1 MECPA
6 LLVVTN
12 NSLVSDWIEQKFAE
26 HCKAIYIDG
35 SIRDVAIYARNKIM
49 LGIRLAADP
58 VAGRRERPTPYL
70 TILLDT
76 KTDNRKQDI
85 PFQVLQVERFIGWYY
100 LWEEKL
106 SSMQQEVKND
116 FQYIDYS
123 LSVSVLQSVE
133 HT

>member
-85 PFQVLQVERFIGWYY
+85 PFEVLQVRTLYRLVLSLGRKVKFYAARS
-100 LWEEKL
+100 EE
-106 SSMQQEVKND
+106 
-116 FQYIDYS
+116 
-123 LSVSVLQSVE
+123 
-133 HT
+133 